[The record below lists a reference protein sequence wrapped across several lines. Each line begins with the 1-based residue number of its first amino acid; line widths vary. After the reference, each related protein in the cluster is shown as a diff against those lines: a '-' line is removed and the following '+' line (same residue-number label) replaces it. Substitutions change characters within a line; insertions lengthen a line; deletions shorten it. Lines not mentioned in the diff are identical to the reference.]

1 MLPLLCE
8 VSTVGSK
15 ELVETALRVLTAWT
29 YKDLPDFSDLE
40 ILRRSCLP
48 EEAEV
53 PIDEL
58 ACRIVAREC
67 KSVIQDSQTERRPIP
82 SSVLRHSKKRAS

>member
-1 MLPLLCE
+1 MLCE

-29 YKDLPDFSDLE
+29 YKDLPAFSDLE

-58 ACRIVAREC
+58 ACRVIGREC
-67 KSVIQDSQTERRPIP
+67 KKVIQDSQTERKTIEPNIVHHR
-82 SSVLRHSKKRAS
+82 KRAS